1 MRLWHKDL
9 IEVLPRQQL
18 LSQWRELCSIFV
30 KENRHIL
37 INFLWDKYPLEHLLS
52 YTYIIIEEFNKR
64 GYNISEDSMNKMI
77 LFFKKYNII
86 NSDIKYVELFKNK
99 MNKTYLRQCI
109 YNLEEKAI
117 CGGITEFEWKKIY
130 DKYKGDFELWGG
142 TNE

>member
-1 MRLWHKDL
+1 
-9 IEVLPRQQL
+9 
-18 LSQWRELCSIFV
+18 
-30 KENRHIL
+30 
-37 INFLWDKYPLEHLLS
+37 
-52 YTYIIIEEFNKR
+52 
-64 GYNISEDSMNKMI
+64 MNKMI

-130 DKYKGDFELWGG
+130 DKYKCDFELWGEI
-142 TNE
+142 NE

>member
-77 LFFKKYNII
+77 LFFKKYNVI

-117 CGGITEFEWKKIY
+117 CGGITGFEWKKIY
-130 DKYKGDFELWGG
+130 DKYKCDFELWGEI
-142 TNE
+142 NE

>member
-130 DKYKGDFELWGG
+130 DKYKYDFELWGE

>member
-130 DKYKGDFELWGG
+130 DKYKYDFELWGEI
-142 TNE
+142 NE

>member
-130 DKYKGDFELWGG
+130 DKYKYDFELWG
-142 TNE
+142 

>member
-77 LFFKKYNII
+77 LFFKKYNVI

-130 DKYKGDFELWGG
+130 DKYKYDFELWGEI
-142 TNE
+142 NE

>member
-1 MRLWHKDL
+1 MRLWHKAL

-109 YNLEEKAI
+109 YNLEERRYVV
-117 CGGITEFEWKKIY
+117 E
-130 DKYKGDFELWGG
+130 
-142 TNE
+142 

>member
-77 LFFKKYNII
+77 LFFKKYNVI

-130 DKYKGDFELWGG
+130 DKYKYDFELWG
-142 TNE
+142 

>member
-30 KENRHIL
+30 KENRHVL

-64 GYNISEDSMNKMI
+64 GYNISKNSMDKMI

-130 DKYKGDFELWGG
+130 DKYKCDFELWGG